1 MEKYLIY
8 DFSEYGFARE
18 PVIRRMPGGTL
29 VCAFLTGGTAEPQ
42 NANVVM
48 LSHSNDDGRT
58 WTQPRTAVSHSERGC
73 WATEIFTQTERPF
86 IAVHTYNTNSYKRE
100 HYRELQTFRLAL
112 DGNGQP
118 VGEPVSFCGLNGV
131 SVRQGFRM
139 SDGEIFFPVY
149 WQEVLYDFDWAT
161 DSTARHGGQQRYPFR
176 CGCAVSRD
184 GVVFE
189 RFGYLDA
196 PASVWE
202 PTAVEL
208 EKGHIMMLMRSDA
221 EAFLRR
227 SDSFDFGRT
236 WTKPAVTDIENAH
249 TKPSLFKIVDTVFL
263 VNNFVQAQ
271 GLKNRTHLQIRAT
284 RDGVHWRPACKPEE
298 DDANFFYPH
307 PCVSEETK
315 TVYLAYEDGV
325 KHFLVRIGFDELFA
339 DGGKN
344 ALG

>member
-1 MEKYLIY
+1 
-8 DFSEYGFARE
+8 
-18 PVIRRMPGGTL
+18 MPGGTL
-29 VCAFLTGGTAEPQ
+29 VCAFLTAERQSRKTPM
-42 NANVVM
+42 VVM
-48 LSHSNDDGRT
+48 LSYSNDDGRT

-249 TKPSLFKIVDTVFL
+249 TKPSLFKIGDTVFL